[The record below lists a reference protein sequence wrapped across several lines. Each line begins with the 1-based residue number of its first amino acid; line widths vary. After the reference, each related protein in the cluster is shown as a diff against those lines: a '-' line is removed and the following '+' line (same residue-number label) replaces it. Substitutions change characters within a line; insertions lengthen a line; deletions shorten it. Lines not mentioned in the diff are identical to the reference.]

1 MALPAKYVAY
11 PIAIAAKAGRFAE
24 TPDYERYIVQLIKQV
39 LLTSQ
44 GERINR
50 IDFGASVRKLLFS
63 PLSQG
68 VASFAETMVFH
79 ALTRWLGDLIKV
91 DSLTVVAKEETL
103 EINVSYVIL
112 ARGEKRY
119 LTMEVT
125 P

>member
-1 MALPAKYVAY
+1 MALPAKMIAY
-11 PIAIAAKAGRFAE
+11 PVAIAAKAGRFAE
-24 TPDYERYIVQLIKQV
+24 APDYERYIVQLIKQV

-50 IDFGASVRKLLFS
+50 IEFGASVRKLLFS

-68 VASFAETMVFH
+68 VASFTETMVFH

-91 DSLTVVAKEETL
+91 DSLAVVAKEETL
-103 EINVSYVIL
+103 EISVNYVIL